1 MDRVKKQKKDSVSLL
16 NSMPNLVG
24 DQKNVK
30 LVNYAASFLEVLN
43 TCHSPLSTIER
54 EEVHTDKS
62 GPAIQMPNC
71 GVKHLNLDLI
81 FKNLP
86 GCIRA
91 VYSSQ
96 LSLNPPSLF
105 LFREHICSVVPAAVI
120 TPCASA
126 DRNTASLNKFASQP
140 LLCKKVKNAAVFCAK
155 VIKNYILMLC
165 FNQRSPPCTSWM

>member
-1 MDRVKKQKKDSVSLL
+1 MHKWFLFPQRVRRIKNTVDRVRKQNKDSVSLL
-16 NSMPNLVG
+16 NSIPNLAG

-30 LVNYAASFLEVLN
+30 LVNYAASFLEMSS

-62 GPAIQMPNC
+62 GSPIQMPNC

-86 GCIRA
+86 RCIHA

-96 LSLNPPSLF
+96 LSLNPLFFLLNTQPPLFWHPSSHDYSMCF
-105 LFREHICSVVPAAVI
+105 ARSAHSFFKQVCFS
-120 TPCASA
+120 ASA
-126 DRNTASLNKFASQP
+126 L
-140 LLCKKVKNAAVFCAK
+140 
-155 VIKNYILMLC
+155 
-165 FNQRSPPCTSWM
+165 